1 MSDEKKPTF
10 QQTRGPWAIA
20 TLIFLA
26 LIGFAAY
33 QNRTHHGAEGGAGGD
48 QAPKPAQPDALSRY
62 GFSLAEGAKAA
73 GIDFT
78 HRAPK
83 LDPKLER
90 ILPRIADMGASVA
103 VGDYDRDGKP
113 DIYLTDSAENSKN
126 RLYHNLGNGKFEE
139 VGEKLGVADLN
150 KDGTGT
156 SMGALWGD
164 YDNDGYEDLLVYK
177 WGRAELLHNDAG
189 KGFTR
194 VTETA
199 GLPKWMN
206 ANTATLLDF
215 DNDGKLDILLCG
227 YFDESLDMWH
237 LKDTAI
243 MPDSLQFATNGTKR
257 HLMKGDGAG
266 HFTDVTAQ
274 VGMDTKAWTL
284 AVGAADLNGDGFP
297 EIVLANDYGKAEM
310 WVNEG
315 GKRFVDAA
323 KTNVV
328 GSQPRA
334 GMNISFGDVF
344 NDGRLGIYRTNI
356 TESEGNL
363 IQNNDLWL
371 PEKPGSLKYVDHAGE
386 LGVGDGGWSFGAQF
400 ADLNNDG
407 FQDLYLVNGYVSG
420 DPTKEPY
427 WFRYSKVG
435 GGNAA
440 FVRDVKNWSP
450 MEGMSLAG
458 YEPKRV
464 WLNDGAG
471 RFTEIAQ
478 AVGASDRY
486 DGRAV
491 ATADIDGDGS
501 LDILVA
507 NQNGPFLL
515 YKNRAKPENKWLG
528 ISLEGVKSNRSA
540 IGAQVTAFFGDGKQ
554 TQVVTGGIGFCAQN
568 ERALHFGLG
577 KIEGVTKIEIRWPS
591 GVIQTVPGTSLAPGK
606 IHTIK
611 ES

>member
-1 MSDEKKPTF
+1 MSDDKKPTF

-20 TLIFLA
+20 TLIFVG
-26 LIGFAAY
+26 LIAYAAN
-33 QNRTHHGAEGGAGGD
+33 QNSSHRGPESAPSGG
-48 QAPKPAQPDALSRY
+48 QAPTVALPDALSRY
-62 GFSLAEGAKAA
+62 GFSLTESAKGA

-83 LDPKLER
+83 LDPKLEP
-90 ILPRIADMGASVA
+90 ILPRIADMGAGIA

-113 DIYLTDSAENSKN
+113 DIYLTDSGENSKN
-126 RLYHNLGNGKFEE
+126 KLYHNLGGGKFEE

-150 KDGTGT
+150 KDSTGT

-164 YDNDGYEDLLVYK
+164 FDNDGYEDLLVYK
-177 WGRAELLHNDAG
+177 WGRPELLHNDG
-189 KGFTR
+189 GQKFTS

-199 GLPKWMN
+199 NLPKWMN
-206 ANTATLLDF
+206 ANTAALLDF

-243 MPDSLQFATNGTKR
+243 MPDSLQFATNGTSR
-257 HLMKGDGAG
+257 HLLKGDGTGKFA
-266 HFTDVTAQ
+266 DVTAQ

-284 AVGAADLNGDGFP
+284 AIGATDLNGDGFP

-315 GKRFVDAA
+315 GKRFTDAA
-323 KTNVV
+323 RSNVV
-328 GSQPRA
+328 GARPRA
-334 GMNISFGDVF
+334 GMNIAFGDVL
-344 NDGRLGIYRTNI
+344 NDGRLAIYRTNI

-363 IQNNDLWL
+363 IQNNDLWI
-371 PEKPGSLKYVDHAGE
+371 PDKIGSLNYVDQAGE
-386 LGVGDGGWSFGAQF
+386 MGVGDGGWSFGAQF

-407 FQDLYLVNGYVSG
+407 FQDLYLVNGYISG
-420 DPTKEPY
+420 DTKQLPY
-427 WFRYSKVG
+427 WYDYGKLAL
-435 GGNAA
+435 GNAA
-440 FVRDVKNWSP
+440 FVRDARNWP
-450 MEGMSLAG
+450 PLKGRSLAG

-464 WLNDGAG
+464 WLNDGVG

-515 YKNRAKPENKWLG
+515 YKNQAKPENKWMG
-528 ISLEGVKSNRSA
+528 VALEGVKSNRSA

-568 ERALHFGLG
+568 QRSLHFGLG
-577 KIEGVTKIEIRWPS
+577 KNESVSKLEIRWPS
-591 GVIQTVPGTSLAPGK
+591 GTVQTVPGTDLAPGK